1 MREETRQKI
10 VTIMNRCAIVICAV
24 SLVIAI
30 YLASQ
35 NAGLIDGTFGPQELQ
50 HFSLYANG

>member
-1 MREETRQKI
+1 MKEESREKTVK
-10 VTIMNRCAIVICAV
+10 IMNRCAIVICAV

-35 NAGLIDGTFGPQELQ
+35 NAGLIDGTFGPVVLL
-50 HFSLYANG
+50 F